1 MMAAPAAPTT
11 PDLLST
17 LDAGR
22 PAAFGARTF
31 PELDAP
37 ALEALI
43 DAVDDR
49 LEVAPADVLLEL
61 SRARRLLEL
70 DLARALEE

>member
-1 MMAAPAAPTT
+1 MMAAPTAPTT
-11 PDLLST
+11 PDLLSA
-17 LDAGR
+17 LDLGR

-37 ALEALI
+37 ALEALV

-49 LEVAPADVLLEL
+49 LEVAPADVTLDLR
-61 SRARRLLEL
+61 RARRVLEL